1 MKGTVKQIAWAND
14 IIETVVGILTDSLD
28 VIKTESIPDSMRAEA
43 EQDINRKIE
52 AIKSAD
58 YAGDI
63 ISLFKSVR
71 RSGNVNIDAESLV
84 SVYRVAVPMTDGE
97 RKILGK

>member
-1 MKGTVKQIAWAND
+1 MKGSEKQIKWAND
-14 IIETVVGILTDSLD
+14 IIETVVSILTDSLE
-28 VIKTESIPDSMRAEA
+28 VIKTESIPENMRTEA
-43 EQDINRKIE
+43 ERNINGKID

-63 ISLFKSVR
+63 ISLFKGIR
-71 RSGNVNIDAESLV
+71 RSGDVNADAASV
-84 SVYRVAVPMTDGE
+84 VAVYRVAVPMTDGE